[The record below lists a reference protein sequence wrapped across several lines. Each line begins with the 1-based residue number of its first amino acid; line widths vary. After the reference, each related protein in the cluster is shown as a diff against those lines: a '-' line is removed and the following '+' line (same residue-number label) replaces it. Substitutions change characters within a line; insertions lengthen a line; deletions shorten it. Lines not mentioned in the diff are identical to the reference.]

1 MKLISKDVCG
11 RRCLKAGVAKNYYQV
26 QHVTMTTLRV
36 ASTHILLHCFSL
48 PVETSHA
55 NQILTQGRAGLGP
68 AEHFMKDMSNRE
80 TSVLTPKGQCEAV
93 PLLISCCPALPH

>member
-36 ASTHILLHCFSL
+36 ASTHILLQFHYQWKL
-48 PVETSHA
+48 HM
-55 NQILTQGRAGLGP
+55 LT
-68 AEHFMKDMSNRE
+68 KY
-80 TSVLTPKGQCEAV
+80 
-93 PLLISCCPALPH
+93 

>member
-36 ASTHILLHCFSL
+36 ASTHILLHCF
-48 PVETSHA
+48 TTRG
-55 NQILTQGRAGLGP
+55 NFT
-68 AEHFMKDMSNRE
+68 
-80 TSVLTPKGQCEAV
+80 C
-93 PLLISCCPALPH
+93 